1 MYSFAGNAI
10 LTDRDRDD
18 IRGFHLK
25 LISKMPRTAYNQMV
39 YAFQH
44 KMDLSSEW
52 VMFHRMAIL
61 SGVEPIWIDC
71 CIESCAAFAGSYA
84 DLTECPFCDK
94 PCFSPGGKPRRM
106 FCYLP
111 IIPRLQGFFQNQKSI
126 DRLLYRANYEH
137 IPGTI
142 SDVFDGEHYRT
153 LCQQNVTLDG
163 KVLPHKY
170 FSGKYDICLGICL
183 DSYLL
188 F

>member
-1 MYSFAGNAI
+1 
-10 LTDRDRDD
+10 LTGRDRDK

-25 LISKMPRTAYNQMV
+25 LISKIPHTAYNQMV

-61 SGVEPIWIDC
+61 SGVEPIWINC
-71 CIESCAAFAGSYA
+71 CIESCAAFAGGYA
-84 DLTECPFCDK
+84 DLTECPFCDSLRFSPSGK
-94 PCFSPGGKPRRM
+94 PCHM
-106 FCYLP
+106 LCYLP
-111 IIPRLQGFFQNQKSI
+111 IIPHLQGFFQNQKSI
-126 DRLLYRANYEH
+126 DQLLYQANYNH
-137 IPGTI
+137 ILRTI

-153 LCQQNVTLDG
+153 RCQQKVALDG

-170 FSGKYDICLGICL
+170 FSGKYDICLSICL